1 MALYLLDTDICSYVI
16 RNRPPQARERMN
28 TVPLEEQ
35 GMSVV
40 TYAELLYGVKRSS
53 STRVNRQVVDAFV
66 RHLTVI
72 AWDAEA
78 AEHYGD
84 LRATLEKRGT
94 PIGAMDL
101 MIAAHA
107 RSLGA
112 IMVTHNRR
120 HFDKVPGLK
129 VESWA

>member
-16 RNRPPQARERMN
+16 RNRPSQARERMN
-28 TVPLEEQ
+28 PLEEQ
-35 GMSVV
+35 AMSVV

-72 AWDAEA
+72 PWDAEA

>member
-28 TVPLEEQ
+28 AVPLEEQ
-35 GMSVV
+35 AMSVV

-53 STRVNRQVVDAFV
+53 SARVNRQVVDAFV

-72 AWDAEA
+72 PWDAAA

-129 VESWA
+129 VENWV

>member
-1 MALYLLDTDICSYVI
+1 MGQACCRALS
-16 RNRPPQARERMN
+16 
-28 TVPLEEQ
+28 
-35 GMSVV
+35 
-40 TYAELLYGVKRSS
+40 
-53 STRVNRQVVDAFV
+53 
-66 RHLTVI
+66 
-72 AWDAEA
+72 
-78 AEHYGD
+78 D

>member
-1 MALYLLDTDICSYVI
+1 M
-16 RNRPPQARERMN
+16 
-28 TVPLEEQ
+28 
-35 GMSVV
+35 
-40 TYAELLYGVKRSS
+40 
-53 STRVNRQVVDAFV
+53 

-72 AWDAEA
+72 PWDAAA

-129 VESWA
+129 VENWV

>member
-1 MALYLLDTDICSYVI
+1 MPPYLLDTDICSYVI
-16 RNRPPQARERMN
+16 RNRPPQTRARMN
-28 TVPLEEQ
+28 AIPLDEQ
-35 GMSVV
+35 AMSVV
-40 TYAELLYGVKRSS
+40 TYAELLYGVKKSS
-53 STRVNRQVVDAFV
+53 SARVNRQVVDAFV
-66 RHLTVI
+66 RHLSVI
-72 AWDAEA
+72 PWDANA

-112 IMVTHNRR
+112 TMVTHNRR
-120 HFDKVPGLK
+120 HFDPVPGLK

>member
-16 RNRPPQARERMN
+16 RNRPPQVRERMN
-28 TVPLEEQ
+28 ALPLAEQ
-35 GMSVV
+35 AMSVV
-40 TYAELLYGVKRSS
+40 TYAELVYGVKRSS
-53 STRVNRQVVDAFV
+53 SQRVNRQVVDAFV

-72 AWDAEA
+72 PWDRAA

-84 LRATLEKRGT
+84 LRANMEKRGA

-101 MIAAHA
+101 RIAAHA

-112 IMVTHNRR
+112 VMVTHNRR
-120 HFDKVPGLK
+120 HFEKVPGLK
-129 VESWA
+129 VESWV